1 MSKSSISAGE
11 IIRQCLIE
19 DTNVRLKVSKIYPI
33 IEDTAELPYIVYRR
47 SGMQQNP
54 VKTGMGADTIIMQ
67 VMVYAKS
74 YAESV
79 EIAEAVRDCLDG
91 AQMVHLCSDFGVSFD
106 DDDFGG
112 GKEGLVMR
120 SCYLTDCQEAYM
132 NDAYVQNLIFTVK
145 IGNNG

>member
-19 DTNVRLKVSKIYPI
+19 DASVRLKVSKIYPI
-33 IEDTAELPYIVYRR
+33 IEDNATLPYIVYRR

-54 VKTGMGADTIIMQ
+54 VKAGAGADTILIQ
-67 VMVYAKS
+67 VVVYAAT
-74 YAESV
+74 YGESV

-106 DDDFGG
+106 GGDFGG
-112 GKEGLVMR
+112 GVKDGLVMR
-120 SCYLTDCQEAYM
+120 SCYLSDCQEAFM

-145 IGNNG
+145 I

>member
-19 DTNVRLKVSKIYPI
+19 DASVRLKVTKIYPI
-33 IEDTAELPYIVYRR
+33 IEDSSDMPYIVYRR

-67 VMVYAKS
+67 VVVYAKT
-74 YAESV
+74 YGESV

-91 AQMVHLCSDFGVSFD
+91 AQAVHLCSDFGVSF

-120 SCYLTDCQEAYM
+120 SCHLTDCQEAYM

-145 IGNNG
+145 I